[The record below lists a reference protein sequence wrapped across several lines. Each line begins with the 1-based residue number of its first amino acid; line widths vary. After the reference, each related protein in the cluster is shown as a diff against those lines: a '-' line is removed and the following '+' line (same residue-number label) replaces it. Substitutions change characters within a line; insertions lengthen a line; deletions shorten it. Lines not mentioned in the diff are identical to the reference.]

1 MITGGENITPI
12 LPTLRHQQGR
22 VLCRSVKKNTD
33 SLVKGMILFAQGEG
47 GGDGGE
53 RSCSK
58 ALPPVTPWSACF
70 LLLLAQ
76 RIFSYFS
83 RSQKYWRETHLLDP
97 LTLDKVKQYSAHSLR
112 VWACVMLDEAGKWPD
127 YIKKMGD

>member
-47 GGDGGE
+47 GGGKVMVE
-53 RSCSK
+53 S
-58 ALPPVTPWSACF
+58 APPRQSVVRLFFVVVSAKDF
-70 LLLLAQ
+70 
-76 RIFSYFS
+76 F
-83 RSQKYWRETHLLDP
+83 
-97 LTLDKVKQYSAHSLR
+97 
-112 VWACVMLDEAGKWPD
+112 
-127 YIKKMGD
+127 